1 MWMWYH
7 IHIYTSCY
15 YCYWDITFTFTPHV
29 TTLTE
34 ISHLSSDSKKRMFS
48 TMSKSEMFLS
58 AIRLRRRLKP
68 LHSPFD
74 CPKIEQ
80 LVQILP
86 EYQYVTLQIYMNKKN
101 GFNCIIMKIG
111 TKDICK
117 THWRPKPALWF
128 RQDEA
133 LMFIWKTNM
142 DPVSARTV

>member
-1 MWMWYH
+1 
-7 IHIYTSCY
+7 
-15 YCYWDITFTFTPHV
+15 
-29 TTLTE
+29 
-34 ISHLSSDSKKRMFS
+34 
-48 TMSKSEMFLS
+48 MFLS
-58 AIRLRRRLKP
+58 AIQLRRRLKP

-117 THWRPKPALWF
+117 THSRPKPAL
-128 RQDEA
+128 
-133 LMFIWKTNM
+133 
-142 DPVSARTV
+142 